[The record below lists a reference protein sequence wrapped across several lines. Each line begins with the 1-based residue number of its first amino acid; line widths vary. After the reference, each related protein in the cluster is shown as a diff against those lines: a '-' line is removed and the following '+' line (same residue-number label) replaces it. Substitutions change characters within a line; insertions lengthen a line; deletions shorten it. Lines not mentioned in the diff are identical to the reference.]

1 MVKLRRRYY
10 REEGAAMLPIGLS
23 LLDTD
28 EDKER
33 FDRLYRQ
40 YSRLMQY
47 AASSILQDEFL
58 AEDAVQMAFLKIL
71 AHMDNIEE
79 IPHPRTKAYV
89 MMVVENVAKRLYVE
103 RKRRESLSFEG
114 LQHDWP
120 DEADVERTA
129 LSEATMKE
137 IALEMDKLPVL
148 DKEILLLRY
157 IHGFTNQEIAR
168 LLKVKEAAVR
178 KRLERARK
186 RLAARLETADDQ
198 ME

>member
-1 MVKLRRRYY
+1 MVQQLNPEFIPKIKASI
-10 REEGAAMLPIGLS
+10 EELEGNTVP
-23 LLDTD
+23 
-28 EDKER
+28 
-33 FDRLYRQ
+33 
-40 YSRLMQY
+40 
-47 AASSILQDEFL
+47 SIR
-58 AEDAVQMAFLKIL
+58 KG
-71 AHMDNIEE
+71 MDNIEE

>member
-1 MVKLRRRYY
+1 
-10 REEGAAMLPIGLS
+10 
-23 LLDTD
+23 
-28 EDKER
+28 
-33 FDRLYRQ
+33 
-40 YSRLMQY
+40 
-47 AASSILQDEFL
+47 
-58 AEDAVQMAFLKIL
+58 
-71 AHMDNIEE
+71 
-79 IPHPRTKAYV
+79 
-89 MMVVENVAKRLYVE
+89 
-103 RKRRESLSFEG
+103 
-114 LQHDWP
+114 
-120 DEADVERTA
+120 
-129 LSEATMKE
+129 MKE